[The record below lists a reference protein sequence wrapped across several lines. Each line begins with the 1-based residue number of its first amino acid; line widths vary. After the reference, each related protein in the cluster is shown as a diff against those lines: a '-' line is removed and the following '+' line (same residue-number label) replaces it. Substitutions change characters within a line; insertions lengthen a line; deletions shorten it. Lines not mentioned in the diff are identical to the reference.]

1 MSASAVAN
9 LPTLGRLYD
18 RVAELPAAER
28 EDLTEFGRAATSG
41 SATRVFGYFWEMVHR
56 RSGTVV
62 GEGFCRHL
70 PALRQQP
77 GYDYRLTRLAEI
89 DRSTPWTHKRGP

>member
-1 MSASAVAN
+1 MSASVAD

-18 RVAELPAAER
+18 LAAELPVAKR
-28 EDLTEFGRAATSG
+28 EDLTESGLPAASG

-62 GEGFCRHL
+62 GEGCCRHL
-70 PALRQQP
+70 PALRRQP
-77 GYDYRLTRLAEI
+77 GYDHRLTRLAEI
-89 DRSTPWTHKRGP
+89 DRSTPWTHKRRP